1 MSSVENPLNGT
12 SFQNATTP
20 SLALLSSAHVGRLYS
35 TRRSNPHSH
44 DMQKAEGRAGAP
56 LGPRPPIGSGLQG
69 GGEPS
74 PPPLPRIGEGGAK
87 RRGEGSPSPLSQRK
101 GDVHHLV

>member
-1 MSSVENPLNGT
+1 MSSAENPLNGT

-35 TRRSNPHSH
+35 TRRRNPHSH
-44 DMQKAEGRAGAP
+44 DMQKAEGRVEHP
-56 LGPRPPIGSGLQG
+56 LGPRPPFGSGLQS

-74 PPPLPRIGEGGAK
+74 PPSPTHRRGGGAK
-87 RRGEGSPSPLSQRK
+87 RRGEGSPSPLSQRI
-101 GDVHHLV
+101 GD